1 VGFMGFLRNNL
12 SLKIFCLS
20 LSIFLWA
27 WVRYTQ
33 APLSERNESQTSI
46 YVPISFLNEREDLIM
61 VKAPDKV
68 IITVK
73 GPPKVIDNIKP
84 EHLKATVDLR
94 DKDEGQSWA
103 DIVVKNPPGIT
114 ITDVQPSRAN
124 ITLDRL
130 EKKSFVVIPKISG
143 SVREGF
149 MLGTPL
155 LDPDRV
161 EISGAQSTLKRIRD
175 VEISLNVN
183 NLDMDLKQRVQPE
196 PLDKDGSFIPVKIN
210 PEYIK
215 VDLPVRANLRTET
228 LPVSPTIMGKP
239 AAGYAVAR
247 VGVDPPVVTLLFSGK
262 ERALPEV
269 LQTESILIKGEKS
282 TVQKVVNVIQPPGG
296 SLVNQKSVTV
306 KIEFKKE
313 GH

>member
-1 VGFMGFLRNNL
+1 MGFLRNNL
-12 SLKIFCLS
+12 GLKIFCLS

-46 YVPISFLNEREDLIM
+46 YVPISFQNEREDLIM

-73 GPPKVIDNIKP
+73 GPPKVIDSIKP

-130 EKKSFVVIPKISG
+130 EKKSFVINPQISG

-155 LDPDRV
+155 LEPDRV
-161 EISGAQSTLKRIRD
+161 EISGAQSTLKKIRE
-175 VEISLNVN
+175 VGISLNVN
-183 NLDMDLKQRVQPE
+183 NLDMDLKQRIQPE
-196 PLDKDGSFIPVKIN
+196 PRDKDGNFVPVKVN
-210 PEYIK
+210 PEYVK
-215 VDLPVRANLRTET
+215 VDLPVRAHIRTAT
-228 LPVSPTIMGKP
+228 LPVSPTITGKP
-239 AAGYAVAR
+239 AAGFSIAR
-247 VGVDPPVVTLLFSGK
+247 INVEPPVVTLLFSGK

-269 LQTESILIKGEKS
+269 LQTESISVKNEKGSLEKM
-282 TVQKVVNVIQPPGG
+282 VNVIQPPGG

-306 KIEFKKE
+306 RIEFKKE